1 VSIYVT
7 DHHWWALLARTTFL
21 VVRGITDEETSM
33 KPVTVINCLRIKP
46 GKMDE
51 FIDVQR
57 RFAASLP
64 DCGLIGGRM
73 YRSIDG
79 ESAVLV
85 SVFQSKSARE
95 EIAQRPAFKE
105 HLQTLQAFV
114 ESSSP
119 SLYEEAYTTGDF
131 E

>member
-1 VSIYVT
+1 
-7 DHHWWALLARTTFL
+7 
-21 VVRGITDEETSM
+21 M
-33 KPVTVINCLRIKP
+33 KPLTVINCLRIKP

-51 FIDVQR
+51 FIDAQR

-64 DCGLIGGRM
+64 DYGLIGGRM
-73 YRSIDG
+73 YRSLDG

-85 SVFQSKSARE
+85 SVFRSKSAQE
-95 EIAQRPAFKE
+95 EIQQRPAFKE
-105 HLQTLQAFV
+105 HLQTLRAFV

-131 E
+131 SGVESQ